1 MGLILISACQPG
13 VKNMAEPLTATLLF
27 QGQQCGTQESSA
39 AVTKITHEQALATL
53 ARQVGQPF
61 SFADEIDFERQLLL
75 LVEMGMK
82 PTAGYRL
89 MLSDSE
95 VVVDQSKAVLILDW
109 QQPPADAFLA
119 QVLTSPCLLLS
130 MPLAD
135 YTSVELVDGDGKPR
149 LLLKDI
155 RP

>member
-1 MGLILISACQPG
+1 
-13 VKNMAEPLTATLLF
+13 MAEPLTATLLF
-27 QGQQCGTQESSA
+27 QGQQCGRQEPSA
-39 AVTKITHEQALATL
+39 AITRIYDELALSTL
-53 ARQVGQPF
+53 ARQFGKTF
-61 SFADEIDFERQLLL
+61 SFTDEIDFERQLLL

-89 MLSDSE
+89 ILSDNA
-95 VVVDQSKAVLILDW
+95 VVVDQGKAVLTLNW